1 MDLNELSGI
10 KARVYLK
17 NGKVWEGVILKR
29 YDFANQDYLTL
40 KLDSGY
46 NISIKKEEIEKIEKE
61 SVISFNLPRIEVE
74 ENPNL
79 KNVLVVSTGGT
90 IASRVDYTTGAV
102 KPILTPENFL
112 VYFPQ
117 LLGKANFYFDNPF
130 SKFSEEMTPK
140 DWVKIAERIF
150 NKLQEKEFEGVIL
163 THGTDTLHY
172 TASALSFMIEGNKP
186 IALTAAQRSSDRA
199 STDAIINVLSSV
211 EYVLNNFGEV
221 AIVMHKNL
229 NDDETFA
236 IRGVKARK
244 MHSSRR
250 DTFRPINDLPIAEF
264 KIDLVSKKIE
274 KIKKIKVLKEKGEV
288 KDLKPFIEEKVALI
302 KYYPGFPSEII
313 DLLIDKN
320 YKGIIIEGTG
330 FGHVNANDEK
340 LINALKRANEEG
352 IYLGMTTQTI
362 YGETNPFVY
371 STARKLVKIGVNY
384 LFDMIPETAFI
395 KLSWLL
401 GQEKEGEEL
410 KKLMLK
416 NFAGEINKEVKI
428 KEFLN

>member
-10 KARVYLK
+10 KARIYLK
-17 NGKVWEGVILKR
+17 NGKIWEGVILKR
-29 YDFANQDYLTL
+29 YDFANQDYITL
-40 KLDSGY
+40 KLENGY
-46 NISIKKEEIEKIEKE
+46 NISIKKEEINKIEKE
-61 SVISFNLPRIEVE
+61 SVVSFNLPKIEVE
-74 ENPNL
+74 EDSNL

-102 KPILTPENFL
+102 KPLLTPENFL
-112 VYFPQ
+112 VYFPP

-150 NKLQEKEFEGVIL
+150 NKLQDKEFEGVIL

-172 TASALSFMIEGNKP
+172 TASALAFMIEGNKP

-199 STDAIINVLSSV
+199 STDSIINMLSSV

-221 AIVMHKNL
+221 AIVMHKSL

-250 DTFRPINDLPIAEF
+250 DTFRPINDKPIAEF
-264 KIDLVSKKIE
+264 KIDLKNKKIKE
-274 KIKKIKVLKEKGEV
+274 IKRVKVLKEKGEI
-288 KDLKPFIEEKVALI
+288 KDLKPFMEEKVALI
-302 KYYPGFPSEII
+302 KYYPGFPSEIVE
-313 DLLIDKN
+313 LLIEKGF
-320 YKGIIIEGTG
+320 KGIIIEGTG
-330 FGHVNANDEK
+330 FGHINAKDEK
-340 LINALKRANEEG
+340 LMNTLKRANEEG

-371 STARKLVKIGVNY
+371 STARELVKIGVNY
-384 LFDMIPETAFI
+384 LYDMIPETAFV

-401 GQEKEGEEL
+401 GQGKEGKEL
-410 KKLMLK
+410 KELMLK
-416 NFAGEINKEVKI
+416 NFVGEITKEI
-428 KEFLN
+428 KPDEFLN